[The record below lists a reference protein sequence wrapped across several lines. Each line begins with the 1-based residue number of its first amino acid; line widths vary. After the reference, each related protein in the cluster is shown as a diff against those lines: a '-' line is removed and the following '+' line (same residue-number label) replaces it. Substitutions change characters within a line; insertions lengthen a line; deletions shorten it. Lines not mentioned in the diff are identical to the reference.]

1 MKRDKKRILSL
12 ILAFLLLLNVFPI
25 HAVKAASDIEDPKDI
40 FAYEKV
46 GEEIYIKGFKEGKE
60 RKDITIPSMIE
71 NAPVTKISEKAF
83 FQKGIENVQ
92 FGENLLEVG
101 KSAFSGNKIS
111 FVNFND
117 KLKKIDESAFKDNQI
132 TNLKIKAVEK
142 IGNYAF
148 ANNKINDVDLT
159 YVKSVGDYAFSYN
172 NLTSVNVGKDVTSYG
187 KGVFANNNRYVLI
200 KTENSNIKT
209 EVLGD
214 AFGQVVNPVLV
225 TVHHVDKDTKE
236 KIITDTIFGDDFNK
250 LDGIVFL
257 NQENTY
263 KVSKIS
269 GYAAV
274 EEEIKFTPD
283 KTDYEIT
290 VEYKN
295 VKQGPKIE
303 TIEVPYIPKDGDGS
317 KENLLK
323 FVKATDLDGNDISDK
338 ITVDP
343 ESIDTSV
350 DGEKY
355 KVVYSVKDQYGN
367 ESKKEITFAIGKDW
381 NVFSIGKGWVLGDFV
396 YDGNKVIGFSEP
408 GLKKVE
414 TQKELVLPHL
424 NPNDGTTVID
434 TVGLNEGSNSFRGRN
449 LENITS
455 FENNI
460 KTIEDAP
467 ENKGAFENNNLTEI
481 NLPSLERI
489 GDYAFK
495 NNKLTQIKFPNAMHI
510 GEEAFNTNLIKTI
523 ENDDLPLVE
532 FAGDSSFYKNRLTKV
547 FMPKLKTAGEMSF
560 LSGFGSSTEANN
572 IEEVNLPELE
582 NIGNLAF
589 YQNKLTEVT
598 TNNFP
603 KAKNIGRYAFRGNK
617 IKEIHIPN
625 VVRLENAFP
634 DNKDAKVKLD
644 FPNLEYLGANALTGK
659 VGGDSNSP
667 SLEFEG
673 YKAIP
678 GKGLAEINLPKIKV
692 IGSNALIYNPGSEEW
707 DNKVVVW
714 ADNTIASKQ
723 NYLVNPKKF
732 ESGTWSEDDFT
743 WDPENPERVTGLT
756 NTGTLRL
763 AQNNSELVIPPRAK
777 IVGSGAFQAKRI
789 KAVYGPNIEDIEF
802 AGFYNNQLTDINESF
817 PNLKNISGKY
827 AFERNNLT
835 DLKLDRVENIAQEA
849 FASNNITKVNLPK
862 VKNID
867 EKAFEYNNVS
877 SLELPLVENIG
888 KEAFA
893 DHVLEEL
900 SLPQVKTIGLA
911 AFARIRKNSA
921 YASQNGYPERNING
935 YQEKGLKKLDV
946 PNIDTLEDLA
956 FAGNKIEEL
965 NAPKLRVVKRRA
977 LDENKI
983 AEINSTVLEEV
994 GLRGF
999 ASNQLTSL
1007 SQKNLMKIDSSAFAY
1022 NSISEV
1028 YVSDKLTE
1036 LANNAFNGNRSR
1048 NSIGQETRIFIDD
1061 YKNPHDL
1068 KDGIVNGQ
1076 RQHIVNP
1083 TKVTVDYVDTE
1094 GNKIAETINEYI
1106 LEAKTYKAIY
1116 KFNYGVD
1123 KDEITVPDNRQINHI
1138 QFTYTKLGYENK
1150 QTNGIE
1156 IFQANEIDKNTG
1168 AAKEQYYI
1176 GEVMT
1181 TRAYLDLTGIDKVYN
1196 KGKLKVFFDPKFID
1210 KDSISIPPANSIQK
1224 YEVKDGVI
1232 EITLNEISGGDQL
1245 DIPINWKFKKYETP
1259 DKHREEINYLFEND
1273 GEVYSVAKPIYLEGY
1288 YKKPSLVKRSP
1299 LNLPD
1304 YNYGSL
1310 RDYDNGPRFMGVL
1323 GEYVEESGRRGY
1335 HVSQAKPVKY
1345 YFSISSI
1352 ERYVE
1357 SGTITD
1363 TLPTYIAVD
1372 ENGVESEKTAVFDPE
1387 LNPAWSL
1394 DGNKVSQ
1401 NKHFGKTLN
1410 PGAFFEP
1417 LYLSFPGLKSGYN
1430 VTNKAEVELVPYDKG
1445 NKEENMTSS
1454 DDLSMYTGYYEP
1466 LQEDGDPRLD
1476 KMSKGPRSNAINAYF
1491 YDTPEDRSK
1500 VIPYRIRIS
1509 SGASI
1514 TDFRNLT
1521 ATDYD
1526 LDERLYYYGLSFPR
1540 NDHTAG
1546 GIELTVLAMKKNG
1559 EKLDPENDT
1568 VLEEHKITADTKNS
1582 IVFDSSHAKDIDYIH
1597 IILPEDHNL
1606 FAALEVD
1613 INTKLR
1619 NPENSVYDPTPNSN
1633 KNIFVNNAVMAGNIY
1648 KKGTDQ
1654 LVSKRG
1660 DIRDDKGRLVSEYK
1674 EEWDNIPGT
1683 FIWGDKSETQVRD
1696 YEGYINVVKTQTYPS
1711 TRHRAVYPLETGE
1724 YNLRLHP
1731 GVKGTDFDGDVINE
1745 PLTNFEMI
1753 DLLPKGL
1760 AIQND
1765 GVVMSDGFAQSG
1777 GKYEIINDYKG
1788 TGRTAIK
1795 FTAETLKA
1803 KVYDIAT
1810 IKTIVDYETPEGY
1823 VTNEVYVTF
1832 DNDKITKLGEKK
1844 SPVGDESGREWLH
1857 DEVSFRMQKVRE
1869 MSARKYIKKEKDLAW
1884 SMDGVV
1890 TESEG
1895 KFDYK
1900 LSLINNLDSER
1911 TNIDIVDFLP
1921 YQNDLSIQEENIGN
1935 GKRPPRGTEFENKLD
1950 LTREIKV
1957 PAGYKVTYWNSDT
1970 PVDYKNKSADA
1981 IIEELTWSDSPAAN
1995 TRAIRITAV
2004 DGTKLAGNSR
2014 LDVEIPMIAPK
2025 NDITNNYELT
2035 GKKAWNSF
2043 VRDDD
2048 QTIRFL
2054 EPNKVWN
2061 SLTPPT
2067 GSISLTKCGQEGLV
2081 ENNPGLEAKPLAG
2094 VKFQAKDSKGNFYF
2108 AKSDENGVVKF
2119 TDLPILEN
2127 YTITEIEAPEG
2138 YKVSDKSIEVGY
2150 EDFKAVYNKADN
2162 SFDVKITDNDSKD
2175 KFLNVKP
2182 VYGSL
2187 KLNKINE
2194 DKVALAY
2201 IRFNLKGMSEWNK
2214 DYNRDFLTNTS
2225 GNISVDNLL
2234 EGKYL
2239 LTEIVE
2245 EGKSGYKA
2253 VEPIEFTID
2262 VNNRNIDFT
2271 GDKAIVNK
2279 GLQIV
2284 INKLKVSN
2292 KFDIDSID
2300 KLTDYGKVK
2309 LEGFEFEIR
2318 EVENPENVIK
2328 TNPTGKEGYT
2338 IASGLKVNTLYQ
2350 ITEVKK
2356 DNSLFLHNP
2365 NAYKFKLNDKGELT
2379 DENGNAFL
2387 QNALNIPNPEK
2398 PILGK
2403 VEVEKLDDNNNPLEG
2418 AVFNLE
2424 KYDRESGKYKPFL
2437 SAKTKLVDGKAKAIF
2452 DNLPS
2457 GLYILKE
2464 DQAPKGYYKSNAEH
2478 HFEIKE
2484 IPNESML
2491 TSSAFDIES
2500 EKIVHKY
2507 AFSYTNN
2514 PFEINIIKGDT
2525 ILENVDLEK
2534 AEAYIKENP
2543 GYSYKEVGKDLYT
2556 VYKPLAGVEF
2566 TLYALED
2573 GQRVEKG
2580 VFTSNEKGKVDF
2592 KDFKFDE
2599 NYNYELVETKAIEN
2613 YRLDQKA
2620 IKIYLK
2626 DEAKKERFT
2635 GIVSAYK
2642 ENEPIKARI
2651 IVSKYSEDKKEILA
2665 GAEFALYKVEADGK
2679 RADKPLKVA
2688 TTDDKGFIEFRDL
2701 ELGKY
2706 TLKETKAPEGYL
2718 LVDKEYEFDLTSEN
2732 ASQSIVVNNPL
2743 NIIDIPV
2750 NKVWIDNN
2758 NQDGKRADSVTVKLL
2773 ADGQETGQKLV
2784 LDQSNDWSGKF
2795 TVLAKTKDGKEIAYT
2810 IVEENVEGYTSEITG
2825 NQNQGFTVTNTYT
2838 PEQIEIKGQKT
2849 WDDKNNQD
2857 GKRPDQ
2863 IIVKLFANGKE
2874 VARKEVKADE
2884 NGDWTYRFT
2893 NLDKYENGEE
2903 IVYAVAEEKVESYVS
2918 QVNGYDITNIY
2929 KPGKTNIN
2937 IVKRW
2942 NDKNNQDKLR
2952 PTSIS
2957 IVLLTDGKETDQK
2970 LVLNKENN
2978 WSGQFTDL
2986 DEYKDGKKIVYT
2998 IREEKVKGYTS
3009 EITGNQEDGFV
3020 ITNTHKPKTPPIPK
3034 TGDDTNIA
3042 LYTGVG
3048 LVGLIVLLFIS
3059 YKKQKIYNK

>member
-1 MKRDKKRILSL
+1 MKLGKKRISSL
-12 ILAFLLLLNVFPI
+12 ILAFLMVLNFFPI
-25 HAVKAASDIEDPKDI
+25 QIINAAGDIEEPKDI
-40 FAYEKV
+40 FNYEIV
-46 GEEIYIKGFKEGKE
+46 NQEIHIKGFKGEGE
-60 RKDITIPSMIE
+60 RTNLTIPSIIE
-71 NAPVTKISEKAF
+71 NLPVTQITEKAF
-83 FQKGIENVQ
+83 YQKGIETVQ
-92 FGENLLEVG
+92 LGENIREIG
-101 KSAFSGNKIS
+101 NSAFLGNKIS
-111 FVNFND
+111 SVNFND
-117 KLKKIDESAFKDNQI
+117 NLRKIGVSAFRDNKI
-132 TNLKIKAVEK
+132 TNLNTKAVED
-142 IGNYAF
+142 IGKYAF
-148 ANNKINDVDLT
+148 ANNQLNKIIFGQIKKID
-159 YVKSVGDYAFSYN
+159 DYAFSHN
-172 NLTSVNVGKDVTSYG
+172 NMTSVSIGASVESYG
-187 KGVFANNNRYVLI
+187 TGVFANNNRYVLVQTENPLI
-200 KTENSNIKT
+200 KTETMGQS
-209 EVLGD
+209 
-214 AFGQVVNPVLV
+214 FGQVVNPVLV

-236 KIITDTIFGDDFNK
+236 KIISDTVFGDDFNK

-269 GYAAV
+269 GYVAV
-274 EEEIKFTPD
+274 KDEVKFTPD
-283 KTDYEIT
+283 NTDYELT

-295 VKQGPKIE
+295 VKQVPKIE
-303 TIEVPYIPKDGDGS
+303 VVNRPYIPKDGDGS
-317 KENLLK
+317 NENLLT
-323 FVKATDLDGNDISDK
+323 FVKATDLDGNDISKD

-355 KVVYSVKDQYGN
+355 KVVYTVKDQYDNVG
-367 ESKKEITFAIGKDW
+367 KKEVTFSIGRDW
-381 NVFSIGKGWVLGDFV
+381 FEFPIGKGWVLGDFT
-396 YDGNKVIGFSEP
+396 YDGNKVIGFSES

-414 TQKELVLPHL
+414 TQKELVIPQI
-424 NPNDGTTVID
+424 NPNDGSTVID
-434 TVGLNEGSNSFRGRN
+434 TIADNNDDNSFRSRALTSVSDYEGNIKVIEGEGSNWISGYR
-449 LENITS
+449 S
-455 FENNI
+455 Q
-460 KTIEDAP
+460 
-467 ENKGAFENNNLTEI
+467 GAFKGNSISTIDLKNVEH
-481 NLPSLERI
+481 I
-489 GDYAFK
+489 GSYAFQNNK
-495 NNKLTQIKFPNAMHI
+495 ITELKFEKLKYIGHHAFQGNQIEKIESTDLPNVEIVGQLGFVSNKLT
-510 GEEAFNTNLIKTI
+510 
-523 ENDDLPLVE
+523 
-532 FAGDSSFYKNRLTKV
+532 KV
-547 FMPKLKTAGEMSF
+547 HMPKLK
-560 LSGFGSSTEANN
+560 EAEYVAFWENQ
-572 IEEVNLPELE
+572 ISDVNLPMLE
-582 NIGNLAF
+582 KVGNGAF
-589 YQNKLTEVT
+589 LSNQITEV
-598 TNNFP
+598 NQSNFP
-603 KAKNIGRYAFRGNK
+603 NLKYIDERAFNNNK
-617 IKEIHIPN
+617 ITRIEIPN
-625 VVRLENAFP
+625 VVVLKAAFVGNPDSEMDLNFPVLEQ
-634 DNKDAKVKLD
+634 
-644 FPNLEYLGANALTGK
+644 LGSKALANRDIK
-659 VGGDSNSP
+659 
-667 SLEFEG
+667 
-673 YKAIP
+673 
-678 GKGLAEINLPKIKV
+678 EINLPKVKEIA
-692 IGSNALIYNPGSEEW
+692 GDAFSGNPGSEEW

-714 ADNTIASKQ
+714 ADHSIKSGSTYI
-723 NYLVNPKKF
+723 VNPKKY
-732 ESGTWSEDDFT
+732 ESGAWSEDDFT
-743 WDPENPERVTGLT
+743 WDPENPARVTGLS
-756 NTGTLRL
+756 NTGALRL
-763 AQNNSELVIPPRAK
+763 VENNFELVLPARAK
-777 IVGSGAFQAKRI
+777 LVGSGAFQARKI
-789 KAVYGPNIEDIEF
+789 KSVYGPNIEDIEW
-802 AGFYNNQLTDINESF
+802 AGFYNNQLTDINNSF
-817 PNLKNISGKY
+817 PNLKKISGKY

-835 DLKLDRVENIAQEA
+835 DLKLDLVESVAQEA
-849 FASNNITKVNLPK
+849 FANNKLTSVNLPN

-867 EKAFEYNNVS
+867 EKAFEYNPVS
-877 SLELPLVENIG
+877 ALKLPKVKKIG

-893 DHVLEEL
+893 DNALTEL
-900 SLPQVKTIGLA
+900 SLPEVENIGLA
-911 AFARIRKNSA
+911 TFARIRKSSA
-921 YASQNGYPERNING
+921 NASNLG
-935 YQEKGLKKLDV
+935 YQEGTISGYQDKVLKKLDA
-946 PNIDTLEDLA
+946 PKLDKLEDLA
-956 FAGNKIEEL
+956 FAGSKIEDL

-977 LDENKI
+977 LDRNKI
-983 AEINSTVLEEV
+983 SEINSTVLEEV
-994 GLRGF
+994 GYRGL
-999 ASNQLTSL
+999 AGNNLTSL
-1007 SQKNLMKIDSSAFAY
+1007 SQNNLVKIDSNAFE
-1022 NSISEV
+1022 NNKISEV
-1028 YVSDKLTE
+1028 YVSDNLAE
-1036 LANNAFNGNRSR
+1036 LANNAFNGNRSK
-1048 NSIGQETRIFIDD
+1048 NSIRQETRIFIDD
-1061 YKNPHDL
+1061 YKNPHNL

-1094 GNKIAETINEYI
+1094 GNKIGETINEYI
-1106 LEAKTYKAIY
+1106 LEEKTYKAIY

-1123 KDEITVPDNRQINHI
+1123 KDEITVPDNRQINHV
-1138 QFTYTKLGYENK
+1138 QFTYTKLGYEHK
-1150 QTNGIE
+1150 QTKGIE

-1168 AAKEQYYI
+1168 AVKEQYYI

-1181 TRAYLDLTGIDKVYN
+1181 TRAYLDLTGIDTSYN

-1210 KDSISIPPANSIQK
+1210 KDSISMPPASTIKK
-1224 YEVKDGVI
+1224 YEIKDGVI
-1232 EITLNEISGGDQL
+1232 EITLNDISGGDQL
-1245 DIPINWKFKKYETP
+1245 EIPINWKFKKYETP

-1288 YKKPSLVKRSP
+1288 YNKPSLVKRSP

-1310 RDYDNGPRFMGVL
+1310 RDYDNGPRFMGIL

-1335 HVSQAKPVKY
+1335 HVSEAKPVEY

-1372 ENGVESEKTAVFDPE
+1372 ENGVESEQTAVFDPE

-1430 VTNKAEVELVPYDKG
+1430 VNNKAEVELVPYDKG

-1454 DDLSMYTGYYEP
+1454 DDLSMYTGFYEP

-1476 KMSKGPRSNAINAYF
+1476 KMSTGPRSNGINAYF

-1500 VIPYRIRIS
+1500 IIPYRIRIS
-1509 SGASI
+1509 SGART
-1514 TDFRNLT
+1514 TDFKNLT

-1526 LDERLYYYGLSFPR
+1526 LDERLYYYGVSFPR

-1546 GIELTVLAMKKNG
+1546 GVELTVLAMKQNG
-1559 EKLDPENDT
+1559 DKLDPANDT
-1568 VLEEHKITADTKNS
+1568 VLEKHKITADTKNS
-1582 IVFDSSHAKDIDYIH
+1582 IEFDSSHAKDIDYIH
-1597 IILPEDHNL
+1597 IILPEEHNL

-1619 NPENSVYDPTPNSN
+1619 NPENSVYDSTANSN
-1633 KNIFVNNAVMAGNIY
+1633 KNIFVNNAVMAGNLY

-1654 LVSKRG
+1654 IVSKRG

-1674 EEWDNIPGT
+1674 EEWDNIPGS

-1696 YEGYINVVKTQTYPS
+1696 YEGYINVVKTQTYPK
-1711 TRHRAVYPLETGE
+1711 TDHRAVYPLETGE

-1731 GVKGTDFDGDVINE
+1731 GVKGTDFDGAVVNQ
-1745 PLTNFEMI
+1745 PLDNFEMI

-1788 TGRTAIK
+1788 TGRTAVK
-1795 FTAETLKA
+1795 FTADTLKA

-1810 IKTIVDYETPEGY
+1810 IKTMVDYETPEGY

-1832 DNDKITKLGEKK
+1832 DNDKITKLGDKK
-1844 SPVGDESGREWLH
+1844 SPVGGDSGREWLH

-1869 MSARKYIKKEKDLAW
+1869 LSARKYIKKEKDLAW
-1884 SMDGVV
+1884 SMDGIY

-1895 KFDYK
+1895 KLDYK

-1935 GKRPPRGTEFENKLD
+1935 GKRPPRGTEFENKFD
-1950 LTREIKV
+1950 LTREVKA
-1957 PAGYKVTYWNSDT
+1957 PKGYMVTYWNSDT
-1970 PVDYKNKSADA
+1970 SIDYKGKSADS
-1981 IIEELTWSDSPAAN
+1981 IIEELTWSNSPAAN

-2043 VRDDD
+2043 VRNDD

-2067 GSISLTKCGQEGLV
+2067 GSISLTKLGQEGLV
-2081 ENNPGLEAKPLAG
+2081 ENNLGLEPKPLAG

-2108 AKSDENGVVKF
+2108 AISDENGLVKF
-2119 TDLPILEN
+2119 IDLPILEK

-2138 YKVSDKSIEVGY
+2138 YKVSDESIEVGY
-2150 EDFKAVYNKADN
+2150 EDFKAVYNEVDN
-2162 SFDVKITDNDSKD
+2162 SFDVKITDKDSKE
-2175 KFLNVKP
+2175 KFINVKP

-2194 DKVALAY
+2194 DKVALGY

-2214 DYNRDFLTNTS
+2214 DYNRNFLTNTS

-2245 EGKSGYKA
+2245 EGESGYKA

-2262 VNNRNIDFT
+2262 ANNRNIDFT

-2309 LEGFEFEIR
+2309 LEGFKFEIR
-2318 EVENPENVIK
+2318 EVENPENIIK
-2328 TNPTGKEGYT
+2328 TNPTGKDGYT

-2356 DNSLFLHNP
+2356 DNSLFLHNT

-2398 PILGK
+2398 PIIGK
-2403 VEVEKLDDNNNPLEG
+2403 VEVEKLDDKNNPLEG

-2424 KYDRESGKYKPFL
+2424 RYDRESGEYKPFL
-2437 SAKTKLVDGKAKAIF
+2437 AAKTKLVDGKAKAIF
-2452 DNLPS
+2452 DNLSS
-2457 GLYILKE
+2457 GLYRLKE
-2464 DQAPKGYYKSNAEH
+2464 DQAPKGYFKSNAEH
-2478 HFEIKE
+2478 YFEIKE

-2491 TSSAFDIES
+2491 TSSAFDIQT
-2500 EKIVHKY
+2500 EKIIHKY

-2514 PFEINIIKGDT
+2514 PFEIDVIKGDT
-2525 ILENVDLEK
+2525 ILENVDLQK
-2534 AEAYIKENP
+2534 AEAYIKENT
-2543 GYSYKEVGKDLYT
+2543 GYRYKEVGKDLYT

-2566 TLYALED
+2566 TLYTLED
-2573 GQRVEKG
+2573 GQRVEQG
-2580 VFTSNEKGKVDF
+2580 VFTSNEEGKVDF
-2592 KDFKFDE
+2592 KDFKFDG

-2613 YRLDQKA
+2613 YRLDQKS
-2620 IKIYLK
+2620 IRIYLK
-2626 DEAKKERFT
+2626 DEAKKEGFT
-2635 GIVSAYK
+2635 GIISAYK

-2665 GAEFALYKVEADGK
+2665 GAEFALYKVDADGNK
-2679 RADKPLKVA
+2679 ADKPLKVA

-2706 TLKETKAPEGYL
+2706 ILKETKAPEGYL
-2718 LVDKEYEFDLTSEN
+2718 LVNKEYEFDLTSEN

-2743 NIIDIPV
+2743 NSIDIPV
-2750 NKVWIDNN
+2750 NKVWLDNN
-2758 NQDGKRADSVTVKLL
+2758 NQDGKRTDSITIKLL
-2773 ADGQETGQKLV
+2773 ADGKETNQKLV
-2784 LDQSNDWSGKF
+2784 LEQSNDWSGKF
-2795 TVLAKTKDGKEIAYT
+2795 TGLAKTKDGKDIVYT
-2810 IVEENVEGYTSEITG
+2810 IVEEKVEGYTSEIIG
-2825 NQNQGFTVTNTYT
+2825 NQDQGFTVTNTHT

-2849 WDDKNNQD
+2849 WDDNNNQD
-2857 GKRPDQ
+2857 AKRPDQ

-2884 NGDWTYRFT
+2884 NGNWSYSFE

-2903 IVYAVAEEKVESYVS
+2903 IIYTVSEEKVEGYVS
-2918 QVNGYDITNIY
+2918 QVNGYDITNTY
-2929 KPGKTNIN
+2929 KPGKTSIN
-2937 IVKRW
+2937 VVKNW
-2942 NDKNNQDKLR
+2942 EDKNNKDGKR

-2957 IVLLTDGKETDQK
+2957 IVLLADGKETDQK
-2970 LVLNKENN
+2970 LVLNKLNN

-2986 DEYKDGKKIVYT
+2986 DIYKDGKKIVYT
-2998 IREEKVKGYTS
+2998 IKELEVKDYTS
-3009 EITGNQEDGFV
+3009 KIVGDQDKGFV
-3020 ITNTHKPKTPPIPK
+3020 VTNTHIPKMPPKDPPK

-3042 LYTGVG
+3042 LYTGLAVMG
-3048 LVGLIVLLFIS
+3048 LLALVFIS
-3059 YKKQKIYNK
+3059 NKKKITDK

>member
-1 MKRDKKRILSL
+1 MKRDKTRILPL
-12 ILAFLLLLNVFPI
+12 ILVFLIVLNIFPI
-25 HAVKAASDIEDPKDI
+25 HTVKADSDIEDPQDI

-46 GEEIYIKGFKEGKE
+46 GEEIHIKGFKEGKE
-60 RKDITIPSMIE
+60 RTEITIPSMIE

-83 FQKGIENVQ
+83 FQKGLETVQ

-111 FVNFND
+111 FVNLND

-132 TNLKIKAVEK
+132 INLKTKAVEE

-148 ANNKINDVDLT
+148 ANNKINNVDLT
-159 YVKSVGDYAFSYN
+159 YVKIVGDYAFSYN
-172 NLTSVNVGKDVTSYG
+172 NLTSVNVGNDVTAYG
-187 KGVFANNNRYVLI
+187 TGVFANNNRYVLV
-200 KTENSNIKT
+200 KTENPNIKT
-209 EVLGD
+209 EILGD

-236 KIITDTIFGDDFNK
+236 KIITDTVIGDDYDRV
-250 LDGIVFL
+250 DGIVFL
-257 NQENTY
+257 GQENTY
-263 KVSKIS
+263 APDKIS
-269 GYAAV
+269 GYVAV

-283 KTDYEIT
+283 KVDYEIT
-290 VEYKN
+290 AQYKN

-303 TIEVPYIPKDGDGS
+303 AVEVPYIPKDGDGS

-343 ESIDTSV
+343 ESIDTSI

-367 ESKKEITFAIGKDW
+367 ETKKEIIFAIGKDW
-381 NVFSIGKGWVLGDFV
+381 NVFPIGKGWVLGDFI
-396 YDGNKVIGFSEP
+396 YDGNKVLGFSAT

-434 TVGLNEGSNSFRGRN
+434 TVGLNEGDNSFRGRN
-449 LENITS
+449 LESITD

-460 KTIEDAP
+460 KIIEDASSG
-467 ENKGAFENNNLTEI
+467 KGAFENNNLTKI
-481 NLPSLERI
+481 NLSSPERI

-495 NNKLTQIKFPNAMHI
+495 NNNLTQIKFPNAKHI

-532 FAGDSSFYKNRLTKV
+532 YVGDASFYKNRLTKV

-589 YQNKLTEVT
+589 YKNKLTEVT

-603 KAKNIGRYAFRGNK
+603 KAKNIGRYAFRGNR

-634 DNKDAKVKLD
+634 DNTDAKLKLD
-644 FPNLEYLGANALTGK
+644 LPNLEYLGNNALTGK

-678 GKGLAEINLPKIKV
+678 GKGIAEINLPKIKE

-707 DNKVVVW
+707 DNKVVIW

-732 ESGTWSEDDFT
+732 ESGAWSEDDFT
-743 WDPENPERVTGLT
+743 WDPENPARVTGLT

-763 AQNNSELVIPPRAK
+763 AQNNSKLVIPPRAK
-777 IVGSGAFQAKRI
+777 IVGSGAFQAKKI
-789 KAVYGPNIEDIEF
+789 KFVYGPNIEDIEW

-849 FASNNITKVNLPK
+849 FASNRLTSVNLPS

-867 EKAFEYNNVS
+867 EKAFEYNNIS
-877 SLELPLVENIG
+877 SLELPKVENIG

-893 DHVLEEL
+893 DHALEEL
-900 SLPQVKTIGLA
+900 SLPQVKTIGMA

-921 YASQNGYPERNING
+921 YASQNGYPERNITG
-935 YQEKGLKKLDV
+935 YTEKALKKADL
-946 PNIDTLEDLA
+946 PNIDILEDLA

-965 NAPKLRVVKRRA
+965 NAPSLRVIKRRA

-983 AEINSTVLEEV
+983 TEINSTALEEV

-1007 SQKNLMKIDSSAFAY
+1007 SQKKLIKIDSSAFAY
-1022 NSISEV
+1022 NKISEV

-1036 LANNAFNGNRSR
+1036 LANNAFNGNRSK

-1068 KDGIVNGQ
+1068 KDGIVNDQ

-1106 LEAKTYKAIY
+1106 LEEKTYKAIHT
-1116 KFNYGVD
+1116 FNYKVD
-1123 KDEITVPDNRQINHI
+1123 QEEITVHDNRQINHV

-1150 QTNGIE
+1150 QTHGIE

-1168 AAKEQYYI
+1168 ASKEQYYI
-1176 GEVMT
+1176 GETMT
-1181 TRAYLDLTGIDKVYN
+1181 TRVYLDLTGIDTSYN
-1196 KGKLKVFFDPKFID
+1196 KGRLKIFFDPKFID
-1210 KDSISIPPANSIQK
+1210 KDSISSPPANSIK
-1224 YEVKDGVI
+1224 NYEVKDGVI

-1245 DIPINWKFKKYETP
+1245 DIPINWKFKKYVTP

-1288 YKKPSLVKRSP
+1288 YNKPSLVKASP

-1310 RDYDNGPRFMGVL
+1310 RDYNNGPRFMGVL
-1323 GEYVEESGRRGY
+1323 EEYVEESGRRGY
-1335 HVSQAKPVKY
+1335 HVSEARPVKY
-1345 YFSISSI
+1345 YFSISSL

-1357 SGTITD
+1357 SGTIID

-1387 LNPAWSL
+1387 LNPAWTL
-1394 DGNKVSQ
+1394 NGDKISQ
-1401 NKHFGKTLN
+1401 NKHFGKTLS

-1417 LYLSFPGLKSGYN
+1417 LYLSFPDLKSGYN
-1430 VTNKAEVELVPYDKG
+1430 VYNKAEVELVPYDKG

-1454 DDLSMYTGYYEP
+1454 DDLSIYTGYYAP
-1466 LQEDGDPRLD
+1466 IQEDGDPRLD
-1476 KMSKGPRSNAINAYF
+1476 KMSKGPRFDGINAYF
-1491 YDTPEDRSK
+1491 YDTPEDRAK

-1509 SGASI
+1509 SGSRL
-1514 TDFRNLT
+1514 TDMKNVT

-1526 LDERLYYYGLSFPR
+1526 LDERLYYYGVSFPR

-1546 GIELTVLAMKKNG
+1546 GVELTVLAMKKNG
-1559 EKLDPENDT
+1559 DKLDPANDT
-1568 VLEEHKITADTKNS
+1568 VIEEHTIKADTKNS
-1582 IVFDSSHAKDIDYIH
+1582 IIFDSSHAKDIDYIH
-1597 IILPEDHNL
+1597 IILPKDHIL

-1613 INTKLR
+1613 IDTKLR
-1619 NPENSVYDPTPNSN
+1619 DPENSVYDPTANSN
-1633 KNIFVNNAVMAGNIY
+1633 KNIFVNNAVMAGDLY
-1648 KKGTDQ
+1648 QKGTDQ
-1654 LVSKRG
+1654 IVSKRG
-1660 DIRDDKGRLVSEYK
+1660 DIKDDKGRLVSEYNK
-1674 EEWDNIPGT
+1674 EWDTLDGT
-1683 FIWGDKSETQVRD
+1683 FLWGDKSETQVRD
-1696 YEGYINVVKTQTYPS
+1696 YEGYISVVKTQTYP
-1711 TRHRAVYPLETGE
+1711 TTGHRAVYPLETGN
-1724 YNLRLHP
+1724 YHLRLHP
-1731 GVKGTDFDGDVINE
+1731 GVKGTDFDGDVVNQ
-1745 PLTNFEMI
+1745 PLDNFEMI

-1760 AIQND
+1760 TIQND
-1765 GVVMSDGFAQSG
+1765 GVVISEGFAQSD
-1777 GKYEIINDYKG
+1777 GKYEIINDYEG
-1788 TGRTAIK
+1788 TGRTAVK

-1810 IKTIVDYETPEGY
+1810 IKTMVDYETPEGY
-1823 VTNEVYVTF
+1823 VTNQVYVTF
-1832 DNDKITKLGEKK
+1832 DNDKVTKMGVKK
-1844 SPVGDESGREWLH
+1844 SPVGDESEREWLY

-1869 MSARKYIKKEKDLAW
+1869 MSARKYIKKESDLAW

-1895 KFDYK
+1895 KLDYK

-1921 YQNDLSIQEENIGN
+1921 YLNDVSIQEENIGN
-1935 GKRPPRGTEFENKLD
+1935 GKRPHRGTEFENKLD
-1950 LTREIKV
+1950 LTRKIKV
-1957 PAGYKVTYWNSDT
+1957 PEGYKITYWNSDT
-1970 PVDYKNKSADA
+1970 PIDYKGKSADA
-1981 IIEELTWSDSPAAN
+1981 IINELTWSDSPAEN

-2004 DGTKLAGNSR
+2004 DGTKLVGNSR
-2014 LDVEIPMIAPK
+2014 LDVEVPLIAPK
-2025 NDITNNYELT
+2025 NDITNNYELS
-2035 GKKAWNSF
+2035 GKMAWNSF
-2043 VRDDD
+2043 VRNDN
-2048 QTIRFL
+2048 QTIRFV

-2067 GSISLTKCGQEGLV
+2067 GTVTLTKFAQEGLV
-2081 ENNPGLEAKPLAG
+2081 ANNPNLEPTPLAG
-2094 VKFQAKDSKGNFYF
+2094 VKFQAKDSKGKFYF
-2108 AKSDENGVVKF
+2108 ATSDEHGLVKF
-2119 TDLPILEN
+2119 TDLPILEK
-2127 YTITEIEAPEG
+2127 YTITEVEAPEG

-2150 EDFKAVYNKADN
+2150 DEFKAVYDKDTN
-2162 SFDVKITDNDSKD
+2162 SFDVKIAEKD
-2175 KFLNVKP
+2175 AKNAFLNIKTI
-2182 VYGSL
+2182 YGSL
-2187 KLNKINE
+2187 KLNKVNE
-2194 DKVALAY
+2194 DRVALKY
-2201 IRFNLKGMSEWNK
+2201 IKFNLRGLSDWNK
-2214 DYNRDFLTNTS
+2214 DYNKDFLTDTN
-2225 GNISVDNLL
+2225 GNISVDKLV

-2253 VEPIEFTID
+2253 IEPIEFTID
-2262 VNNRNIDFT
+2262 SNNRNIDFT
-2271 GDKAIVNK
+2271 GDKAIANK

-2292 KFDIDSID
+2292 KFDIGSID

-2318 EVENPENVIK
+2318 EVDNPENVIK

-2356 DNSLFLHNP
+2356 NDSLYLHNA

-2379 DENGNAFL
+2379 DENGNVFL

-2403 VEVEKLDDNNNPLEG
+2403 VEVEKLDDQNNPLED

-2424 KYDRESGKYKPFL
+2424 KYDRESGKYKLFL
-2437 SAKTKLVDGKAKAIF
+2437 VAKTKLVDGKAKAIF
-2452 DNLPS
+2452 DNLPN

-2464 DQAPKGYYKSNAEH
+2464 DQAPKGYFKSNAEH

-2491 TSSAFDIES
+2491 TSSAFDIQT

-2514 PFEINIIKGDT
+2514 PFEIDVVKGDT

-2534 AEAYIKENP
+2534 AEAYIKQNP
-2543 GYSYKEVGKDLYT
+2543 DYKYKEVGKDLYT

-2580 VFTSNEKGKVDF
+2580 VFTSNEEGKVDF

-2599 NYNYELVETKAIEN
+2599 NYNYELVETKTIEN

-2620 IKIYLK
+2620 IRIYLK
-2626 DEAKKERFT
+2626 DEAKKEGFA
-2635 GIVSAYK
+2635 GIISSYK

-2665 GAEFALYKVEADGK
+2665 GAEFALHKVDADGNK
-2679 RADKPLKVA
+2679 SDKPLKVA

-2706 TLKETKAPEGYL
+2706 ILKETKAPEGYL

-2732 ASQSIVVNNPL
+2732 SSQSVVVNNPL
-2743 NIIDIPV
+2743 NSIDIPV
-2750 NKVWIDNN
+2750 NKVWLDNN
-2758 NQDGKRADSVTVKLL
+2758 DQDGTRADSVTVKLL
-2773 ADGQETGQKLV
+2773 SDGKETGQKLV
-2784 LDQSNDWSGKF
+2784 LNRSNNWAGKF
-2795 TVLAKTKDGKEIAYT
+2795 TGLLKTKDGKAIVYT
-2810 IVEENVEGYTSEITG
+2810 IVEE
-2825 NQNQGFTVTNTYT
+2825 
-2838 PEQIEIKGQKT
+2838 
-2849 WDDKNNQD
+2849 
-2857 GKRPDQ
+2857 
-2863 IIVKLFANGKE
+2863 
-2874 VARKEVKADE
+2874 
-2884 NGDWTYRFT
+2884 
-2893 NLDKYENGEE
+2893 
-2903 IVYAVAEEKVESYVS
+2903 KV
-2918 QVNGYDITNIY
+2918 Q
-2929 KPGKTNIN
+2929 
-2937 IVKRW
+2937 
-2942 NDKNNQDKLR
+2942 
-2952 PTSIS
+2952 
-2957 IVLLTDGKETDQK
+2957 
-2970 LVLNKENN
+2970 
-2978 WSGQFTDL
+2978 
-2986 DEYKDGKKIVYT
+2986 
-2998 IREEKVKGYTS
+2998 GYTS

-3020 ITNTHKPKTPPIPK
+3020 ITNTHKPKTPPKPEIPE
-3034 TGDDTNIA
+3034 TNDDTNIA
-3042 LYTGVG
+3042 LYAGVG
-3048 LVGLIVLLFIS
+3048 LAGLIALLFLS
-3059 YKKQKIYNK
+3059 YKKINNTKRALAEKQ

>member
-25 HAVKAASDIEDPKDI
+25 HAVKAANDIEDPKDI

-101 KSAFSGNKIS
+101 KSAFSGNKIT

-132 TNLKIKAVEK
+132 TNLKTKAVEE

-148 ANNKINDVDLT
+148 ANNKINNVDLT
-159 YVKSVGDYAFSYN
+159 YVITVGDYAFSYN
-172 NLTSVNVGKDVTSYG
+172 NLTSVNVGNDVISYG
-187 KGVFANNNRYVLI
+187 TGVFANNNRYVLV
-200 KTENSNIKT
+200 KTENPNIKT

-236 KIITDTIFGDDFNK
+236 KIITDTVIGDDYDK
-250 LDGIVFL
+250 VDGIVFL
-257 NQENTY
+257 GQENTY
-263 KVSKIS
+263 TPDKIS
-269 GYAAV
+269 GYVAV
-274 EEEIKFTPD
+274 EDEIKFTPD

-295 VKQGPKIE
+295 VKQAPKIE
-303 TIEVPYIPKDGDGS
+303 VAKRPYIAKDGDGS
-317 KENLLK
+317 QKNLLS
-323 FVKATDLDGNDISDK
+323 FVKATDLDGKDISDK
-338 ITVDP
+338 ITVNT

-350 DGEKY
+350 DGAKY
-355 KVVYSVKDQYGN
+355 KVVYSVKDDYGN
-367 ESKKEITFAIGKDW
+367 VAQREITFSIGRDW
-381 NVFSIGKGWVLGDFV
+381 FEFPIGKGWVLGDFT
-396 YDGNKVIGFSEP
+396 YDENKVIGFSES

-424 NPNDGTTVID
+424 NPNDGSTVID
-434 TVGLNEGSNSFRGRN
+434 TVADNNENNSFRSRALTSVSDYTG
-449 LENITS
+449 NIKVIEGEGANWISGYRSQGAFKGNSISTIDLKNVEHIGS
-455 FENNI
+455 YAFMNNNI
-460 KTIEDAP
+460 QEIKFEKLNYIGHHTFQGNQIEKIEATD
-467 ENKGAFENNNLTEI
+467 
-481 NLPSLERI
+481 LPNVEYVGQLGLE
-489 GDYAFK
+489 D
-495 NNKLTQIKFPNAMHI
+495 NKLT
-510 GEEAFNTNLIKTI
+510 
-523 ENDDLPLVE
+523 
-532 FAGDSSFYKNRLTKV
+532 KV
-547 FMPKLKTAGEMSF
+547 HMPKLKEAEYVAFWENQISDANFPMLEKVGNGAF
-560 LSGFGSSTEANN
+560 LSNQ
-572 IEEVNLPELE
+572 I
-582 NIGNLAF
+582 
-589 YQNKLTEVT
+589 TEVT
-598 TNNFP
+598 QNNFP
-603 KAKNIGRYAFRGNK
+603 NLKYIDERAFNNNK
-617 IKEIHIPN
+617 ITKIEIPN
-625 VVRLENAFP
+625 VVILEAAFAGNP
-634 DNKDAKVKLD
+634 DSEMDLN
-644 FPNLEYLGANALTGK
+644 FPVLEQLGSRALANRDIK
-659 VGGDSNSP
+659 
-667 SLEFEG
+667 
-673 YKAIP
+673 
-678 GKGLAEINLPKIKV
+678 EINLPKVKEIA
-692 IGSNALIYNPGSEEW
+692 GDAFSGNPGSEEW

-714 ADNTIASKQ
+714 ADNSIKSGSTYI
-723 NYLVNPKKF
+723 VNPKKF
-732 ESGTWSEDDFT
+732 EMGAWSEDDFT
-743 WDPENPERVTGLT
+743 WDPENPARVTGLT

-763 AQNNSELVIPPRAK
+763 ADKQSVLTLPPRAK

-789 KAVYGPNIEDIEF
+789 KEVYGPNIEDIEF
-802 AGFYNNQLTDINESF
+802 AGFYNNQLTDINYSF
-817 PNLKNISGKY
+817 PNLKKITGKY

-835 DLKLDRVENIAQEA
+835 DLKLDRVESVAQEA
-849 FASNNITKVNLPK
+849 FASNKLTSVNLPS
-862 VKNID
+862 VKSIE
-867 EKAFEYNNVS
+867 EKAFEYNPVS
-877 SLELPLVENIG
+877 SLELPKVENIG

-893 DHVLEEL
+893 DNFLTEL
-900 SLPQVKTIGLA
+900 SLPEVKNIGLA
-911 AFARIRKNSA
+911 AFARISKSSA
-921 YASQNGYPERNING
+921 NASNRGYPEGTING
-935 YQEKGLKKLDV
+935 YKDKGLKKLDA
-946 PNIDTLEDLA
+946 PNLDTLEDLA
-956 FAGNKIEEL
+956 FAGSKIEEL
-965 NAPKLRVVKRRA
+965 NAPKLRVIKRRA
-977 LDENKI
+977 LDQNKVK
-983 AEINSTVLEEV
+983 EINSTVLEEV
-994 GLRGF
+994 GYRGL
-999 ASNQLTSL
+999 AGNNLTSL
-1007 SQKNLMKIDSSAFAY
+1007 SQKNLVKIDSSAFA
-1022 NSISEV
+1022 NNKISEV
-1028 YVSDKLTE
+1028 YVSDKLAE
-1036 LANNAFNGNRSR
+1036 LANNAFNGNRSK

-1094 GNKIAETINEYI
+1094 GNRIAETINEYI
-1106 LEAKTYKAIY
+1106 LEEKTYKAIH
-1116 KFNYGVD
+1116 KFNYKVD
-1123 KDEITVPDNRQINHI
+1123 KEEITVPDNRQINHVK
-1138 QFTYTKLGYENK
+1138 FTYTKLGYEHK
-1150 QTNGIE
+1150 QTKGIE

-1181 TRAYLDLTGIDKVYN
+1181 TRAYLDLTGIDTSYN

-1210 KDSISIPPANSIQK
+1210 KDSISIPPANTIEK

-1232 EITLNEISGGDQL
+1232 EITLKEISGGDQL

-1288 YKKPSLVKRSP
+1288 YKKPSLIKRSP

-1323 GEYVEESGRRGY
+1323 DEYVEESGRRGY
-1335 HVSQAKPVKY
+1335 HVSEAKPVKY

-1372 ENGVESEKTAVFDPE
+1372 ENGVESEKTAVFDSE

-1394 DGNKVSQ
+1394 DGDKVSQ

-1430 VTNKAEVELVPYDKG
+1430 VNNKAEVELVPYDKG

-1466 LQEDGDPRLD
+1466 IQEDGDPRLD
-1476 KMSKGPRSNAINAYF
+1476 KMSQGPRSNGINAYF
-1491 YDTPEDRSK
+1491 YDTPEDRLK
-1500 VIPYRIRIS
+1500 VIPYRVRIS
-1509 SGASI
+1509 SGARL
-1514 TDFRNLT
+1514 TDFKNLT

-1526 LDERLYYYGLSFPR
+1526 LDERLYYYGVSFPR

-1546 GIELTVLAMKKNG
+1546 GVELTVLAMKQNG
-1559 EKLDPENDT
+1559 DKLDPANDT

-1582 IVFDSSHAKDIDYIH
+1582 IVFDRSHAKDIDYIH
-1597 IILPEDHNL
+1597 IILPKEHKL

-1619 NPENSVYDPTPNSN
+1619 NPENSVYEKAPNSN
-1633 KNIFVNNAVMAGNIY
+1633 KNIFVNNAVMAGDQY
-1648 KKGTDQ
+1648 RKGTDQ
-1654 LVSKRG
+1654 LLSKRG
-1660 DIRDDKGRLVSEYK
+1660 DIRDKDGRLVSEYK
-1674 EEWDNIPGT
+1674 DEWDNIPGS

-1696 YEGYINVVKTQTYPS
+1696 YEGYINVVKTQTYPK
-1711 TRHRAVYPLETGE
+1711 TDHRAVYPLETGD

-1731 GVKGTDFDGDVINE
+1731 GVKGTDFDGDVVNQ
-1745 PLTNFEMI
+1745 PLDNFEMI

-1765 GVVMSDGFAQSG
+1765 GVVMSEGFAQSG
-1777 GKYEIINDYKG
+1777 GKYEIINDYEG
-1788 TGRTAIK
+1788 TGRTAIR

-1803 KVYDIAT
+1803 KVYDIAS
-1810 IKTIVDYETPEGY
+1810 IKTMVDYETPEGY

-1832 DNDKITKLGEKK
+1832 DNDKITKLGNKK
-1844 SPVGDESGREWLH
+1844 SPVGDDSGREWLH

-1935 GKRPPRGTEFENKLD
+1935 GKRPPRGTEFENKFD

-1981 IIEELTWSDSPAAN
+1981 IIEELTWLDSPAAN

-2067 GSISLTKCGQEGLV
+2067 GSIILTKFGQEGLV

-2108 AKSDENGVVKF
+2108 ATSDENGVVKF

-2239 LTEIVE
+2239 LTEIIE

-2626 DEAKKERFT
+2626 DEAKKEGFT
-2635 GIVSAYK
+2635 GIISAYK

-2706 TLKETKAPEGYL
+2706 ILKETKAPEGYL

-2743 NIIDIPV
+2743 NSIDIPV
-2750 NKVWIDNN
+2750 NKVWLDNN
-2758 NQDGKRADSVTVKLL
+2758 NQDGKRIDSVTVKLL

-2795 TVLAKTKDGKEIAYT
+2795 AGLAKTKNGQEIVYT
-2810 IVEENVEGYTSEITG
+2810 IIEEKVEGYTSEITG
-2825 NQNQGFTVTNTYT
+2825 NQDQGFTVTNTHT

-2849 WDDKNNQD
+2849 WDDGNNQD

-2884 NGDWTYRFT
+2884 NGKWSYSFE

-2903 IVYAVAEEKVESYVS
+2903 IVYAVAEEKVEGYVS

-2929 KPGKTNIN
+2929 KPEKTNIN